1 MFYSTSFSAVQHE
14 RGPRKPKFKDNSD
27 PHGPI
32 KPNHH
37 HHPIHQLSHPLA
49 HHHRLSVPA
58 PTSHQAY
65 SAKLAFD
72 MSKLPSSL
80 AAAAAAAE
88 SGAALFGPSSVK
100 DPAAAA
106 YIGASSAGLLQM
118 LLNAEKSQELIWN
131 SVKLN
136 PGMSSLAG
144 SKMGVDHPQAFGGFP
159 GSGLHPLCPPQ
170 LLSPGSESGSAGG
183 RGSSA
188 GGLLGF
194 SPHAAANRESLQEIT
209 ARLLFMVIRWVKCLP
224 TFQTLSKTD
233 QVNTD
238 SNF

>member
-1 MFYSTSFSAVQHE
+1 
-14 RGPRKPKFKDNSD
+14 
-27 PHGPI
+27 
-32 KPNHH
+32 
-37 HHPIHQLSHPLA
+37 
-49 HHHRLSVPA
+49 
-58 PTSHQAY
+58 
-65 SAKLAFD
+65 

-88 SGAALFGPSSVK
+88 GGAALFGPSVK

-136 PGMSSLAG
+136 PGVVSMSG
-144 SKMGVDHPQAFGGFP
+144 SKLSVDPHGFGGFP
-159 GSGLHPLCPPQ
+159 GAGLHPLCPPQ
-170 LLSPGSESGSAGG
+170 LLSPGSDSGGAG
-183 RGSSA
+183 RGAGSA

-194 SPHAAANRESLQEIT
+194 SPHATANRESLQEIT

-233 QVNTD
+233 QVRTE
-238 SNF
+238 

>member
-1 MFYSTSFSAVQHE
+1 MYRFLFFFFLAVQHE
-14 RGPRKPKFKDNSD
+14 RGPRKPKFKDSSD
-27 PHGPI
+27 PHSPI
-32 KPNHH
+32 KPNHHH

-49 HHHRLSVPA
+49 HHHRLSVPT
-58 PTSHQAY
+58 PTAHQVY

-72 MSKLPSSL
+72 MSKIPSSL
-80 AAAAAAAE
+80 AAAAAASE
-88 SGAALFGPSSVK
+88 GGAALYASSGMK

-136 PGMSSLAG
+136 PGVVSLSG
-144 SKMGVDHPQAFGGFP
+144 SKLGLEHSQSFGGFP
-159 GSGLHPLCPPQ
+159 GSGMHPLCPPQ
-170 LLSPGSESGSAGG
+170 LLSPTSESSAAGG
-183 RGSSA
+183 RRGSGAS
-188 GGLLGF
+188 GLLGF

-233 QVNTD
+233 QVIK
-238 SNF
+238 